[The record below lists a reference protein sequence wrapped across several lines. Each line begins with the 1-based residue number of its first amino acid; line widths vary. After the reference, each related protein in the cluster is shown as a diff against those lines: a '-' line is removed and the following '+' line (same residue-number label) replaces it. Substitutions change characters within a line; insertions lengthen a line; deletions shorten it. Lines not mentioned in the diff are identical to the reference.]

1 MNVIASEFVSL
12 DGVMEAPETW
22 SLDFWNDEHT
32 AYGNNLLFTASGLLL
47 GRVTYEGFA
56 AAWPSRTGDFADR
69 MNTLPKYVASSTIRE
84 PEWNN
89 SGVMGGDVGRA
100 VAALKTQTSGHLLV
114 YGSARLVQSLL
125 ARDLIDEYHLWI
137 FPLVLGKGKRL
148 FDGEHRATLQLAD
161 VKSLGSGAV
170 VLAYRR

>member
-89 SGVMGGDVGRA
+89 SRVIGGDIGQAGAAPEKQNHGHPLGEGRGPP
-100 VAALKTQTSGHLLV
+100 LP
-114 YGSARLVQSLL
+114 ARPP
-125 ARDLIDEYHLWI
+125 RGFFDGDHLWV
-137 FPLVLGKGKRL
+137 F
-148 FDGEHRATLQLAD
+148 
-161 VKSLGSGAV
+161 S
-170 VLAYRR
+170 